1 MIIVLKQGADEQ
13 AVRQVLDG
21 LGRVGLR
28 GRQLQGLERP
38 VVHVLNGPSWHAK
51 ELTKL
56 EAVSAL
62 VPTSGPR
69 HRREGRRFFPYHF
82 LAWCVLLLLSLSG
95 LMLLAGFFPP
105 GLGRQADVLVA
116 GAEADAPWFFRGI
129 HGFLELFPEGSSSLA
144 TMVLVV
150 IWAAFFFLPEIDR
163 GSGKAWAQR
172 LPILILGLFVLFGGA
187 LLSIG
192 GIL

>member
-1 MIIVLKQGADEQ
+1 MIIVLKQGADDQ
-13 AVRQVLDG
+13 AVRQVLTG
-21 LGRVGLR
+21 LDEVGLR
-28 GRQLQGLERP
+28 GRLLDGLDRP

-51 ELTKL
+51 ELAKL
-56 EAVSAL
+56 EVVSAL

-82 LAWCVLLLLSLSG
+82 LAWSVLLLLSLSG

-105 GLGRQADVLVA
+105 GLGRQADVLVP

-129 HGFLELFPEGSSSLA
+129 HGFLELFPQGTGSLA
-144 TMVLVV
+144 TMLLVL

-163 GSGKAWAQR
+163 SSGPAWGRR
-172 LPILILGLFVLFGGA
+172 LPILALGFFIVFGGA